1 MGMLIVRKIK
11 DMSMIQTMKKL
22 KLLVVILFLTPA
34 IAFSQKDTLVKKLDS
49 LSIQETKEEKG
60 NKNNVTPSIYNDST
74 KFTFRNYFVL
84 LGNDFKQQVAYPFHA
99 TKKDWRNTAIF
110 GAGVIGLSFVDEPV
124 SKFFVGLSGRNKPVS
139 SASHFITS
147 FGGLYEV
154 YTIAALT
161 TYGFVFKNEK
171 IKSTAFLATQA
182 YITAGAIETLLKYL
196 TSRQRPDYINPTSNT
211 EPSEPIFHG
220 PFYKFSKQATGTSNS
235 SFPSGHTTAV
245 FAAATVYAM
254 EYRHHPWIP
263 VFAYSFATA
272 VGISRM
278 TESKHWPTD
287 VLVGAALG
295 ILSGRQVVNN
305 YHRYMKI
312 KQPDRPVRTGRQK
325 KGALSFNIQSSY
337 GHILPGV
344 TYSFY

>member
-1 MGMLIVRKIK
+1 
-11 DMSMIQTMKKL
+11 MKRL
-22 KLLVVILFLTPA
+22 RLLAVMLFLAPA

-49 LSIQETKEEKG
+49 LNVNQTKEEKKDI
-60 NKNNVTPSIYNDST
+60 NTNASAYNDST
-74 KFTFRNYFVL
+74 KFTFHNYFVL
-84 LGNDFKQQVAYPFHA
+84 LGNDFKQQVTYPFHA
-99 TKKDWRNTAIF
+99 TKKDWRNAAIF
-110 GAGVIGLSFVDEPV
+110 GAATIGLSFVDEPV
-124 SKFFVGLSGRNKPVS
+124 SKFFVDLSGRSKTVS
-139 SASHFITS
+139 STSHFITS

-182 YITAGAIETLLKYL
+182 YITAGAIETVLKYL
-196 TSRQRPDYINPTSNT
+196 TSRQRPDYIDPKTNMSDPT
-211 EPSEPIFHG
+211 FHG
-220 PFYKFSKQATGTSNS
+220 PFYKFSQQTTGTSNS

-263 VFAYSFATA
+263 IFAYSFATA

-295 ILSGRQVVNN
+295 ILSGTQVVHN

-312 KQPDRPVRTGRQK
+312 KQPERPAKKK

-337 GHILPGV
+337 GQILPGV

>member
-1 MGMLIVRKIK
+1 MRYRLR
-11 DMSMIQTMKKL
+11 
-22 KLLVVILFLTPA
+22 LLVLITFLTPA

-49 LSIQETKEEKG
+49 LNVNETQEQK
-60 NKNNVTPSIYNDST
+60 KNINIAPGAYNDST

-84 LGNDFKQQVAYPFHA
+84 LGNDFKQQATYPFHA
-99 TKKDWRNTAIF
+99 TKKDWTHAAIF
-110 GAGVIGLSFVDEPV
+110 GAAALGLSFADKPV
-124 SKFFVGLSGRNKPVS
+124 SKYFVGLADRNKPVS
-139 SASHFITS
+139 SASNFMTS
-147 FGGLYEV
+147 FGGLYEI

-161 TYGFVFKNEK
+161 SYGFIFKNEK

-182 YITAGAIETLLKYL
+182 YLTAGAIETVLKYL
-196 TSRQRPDYINPTSNT
+196 TSRQRPDYIDPKTNVASPT
-211 EPSEPIFHG
+211 FHG
-220 PFYKFSKQATGTSNS
+220 PFYKFSTQTTGTSNP

-263 VFAYSFATA
+263 VFAYSFATV

-278 TESKHWPTD
+278 TEAKHWPTD
-287 VLVGAALG
+287 VFVGAALG
-295 ILSGRQVVNN
+295 ILSGRQVVHN

-312 KQPDRPVRTGRQK
+312 KQPERPVKQK
-325 KGALSFNIQSSY
+325 KGAFSFNIQPLY
-337 GHILPGV
+337 GKLLPGV